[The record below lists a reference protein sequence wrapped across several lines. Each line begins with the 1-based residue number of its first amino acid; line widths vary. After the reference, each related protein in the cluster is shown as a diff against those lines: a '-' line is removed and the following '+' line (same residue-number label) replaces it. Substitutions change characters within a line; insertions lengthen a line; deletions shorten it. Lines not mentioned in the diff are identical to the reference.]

1 MKRILIT
8 LAAALAVVSMHAQN
22 YMISF
27 SGAGGGAE
35 ITAILVE
42 NLTKGTSLTMSGSDI
57 LHLSGTIG
65 INELPASSINK
76 VNIHPNPVNGFCT
89 FDFETETNGQVN
101 VGLYDLTGKLVMGQ
115 RDILAAGSHSY
126 RLTGIGSG
134 IYLLKITSGN
144 YSFTSKIVSQ
154 NKSMLKAGM
163 EYVSSHEGKSNTRT
177 INRKVADE
185 TIVMG
190 YTVGDVVHA
199 TATAAAAG
207 YPYGYVVTVVV
218 DPEDELDVVFDFFP
232 CYDKDGF
239 SYPVTKIGE
248 QMWMKESLRSTK
260 FNDGSDIP
268 KVTDATE
275 WARQG
280 LSAYCWYDNDSTKYA
295 ETYGALY
302 NWYTVKSDK
311 LCPAGWHVPDS
322 DEWASLIES
331 LGGNTVAGGK
341 LKEIGFDHWA
351 DPNTGATNQVGFTA
365 LPAGRRDLMGHFDA
379 VGNTGYWWTSSKVG
393 DGSAKYII
401 IIASAKYAF
410 EGTDNQTL
418 GMSVRCIKD

>member
-1 MKRILIT
+1 MKRIS
-8 LAAALAVVSMHAQN
+8 LALLVAFSVASLNAQN
-22 YMISF
+22 YLINF
-27 SGAGGGAE
+27 SGVGESTE
-35 ITAILVE
+35 ISSILIE
-42 NLTKGTSLTMSGSDI
+42 NLTKGTNLTMSGSDI
-57 LHLSGTIG
+57 LHLSGTVG
-65 INELPASSINK
+65 INELLPGSINK
-76 VNIHPNPVNGFCT
+76 VNIHPNPANGFCT
-89 FDFETETNGQVN
+89 FDFETRTNGQVN
-101 VGLYDLTGKLVMGQ
+101 VGLYDLTGKQVMSQ
-115 RDILAAGSHSY
+115 RDILAAGSHTY

-134 IYLLKITSGN
+134 IYILKVTSGS

-154 NKSMLKAGM
+154 SKSMLQAGM
-163 EYVSSHEGKSNTRT
+163 EYVSGPDGKSNTGT
-177 INRKVADE
+177 VNRKASKE
-185 TIVMG
+185 TVTMG
-190 YTVGDVVHA
+190 YAEGDVVHA
-199 TATAAAAG
+199 TATASAPG

-239 SYPVTKIGE
+239 SYPVTKIGD
-248 QMWMKESLRSTK
+248 QMWMKECLRSTK

-322 DEWASLIES
+322 DEWATLVTS

-365 LPAGRRDLMGHFDA
+365 LPAGRRDLMGHFDG

-418 GMSVRCIKD
+418 GMSVRCVKD